1 MKFNRHHPHLING
14 AIQAQ
19 QVLLFGPDKTPLGT
33 KSLKD
38 SLFAARQLG
47 LDLILIAP
55 KATPPGM
62 SHWELREIPVRA
74 QKKDHHQKAARL
86 KEIQLSANIFEHDL
100 ETKVRHA
107 KEFAAEGHPVKVVLR
122 LRGREKAHPEIGRRQ
137 MQHFLTLACGPGNHP
152 IQTRVAHSSRS
163 LKHKPRKQERPP
175 DEKRGPFLLFYS
187 LAGLR
192 HACDLRLSRRGRLGL
207 APLRATFWRV
217 QFLGAFPVIGT
228 EQTEAVPS
236 WPTTST
242 SSVIATAASL
252 GLPCAYPAPC

>member
-55 KATPPGM
+55 KATPPVCFIGNYGKFLYE
-62 SHWELREIPVRA
+62 HN
-74 QKKDHHQKAARL
+74 KKDHHQKAARL

-152 IQTRVAHSSRS
+152 IQNQGGT
-163 LKHKPRKQERPP
+163 
-175 DEKRGPFLLFYS
+175 FLSFIK
-187 LAGLR
+187 A
-192 HACDLRLSRRGRLGL
+192 
-207 APLRATFWRV
+207 
-217 QFLGAFPVIGT
+217 
-228 EQTEAVPS
+228 
-236 WPTTST
+236 
-242 SSVIATAASL
+242 
-252 GLPCAYPAPC
+252 